1 MANRFLIYGANGYTG
16 SLIAREA
23 ARRGQAPILAGRNAA
38 AVSAL
43 ATELGLEQRIVG
55 LDVPQA
61 IDDACRGVRVVLNC
75 AGPFSRTALALA
87 EACLRMATHYLDITG
102 EIDVFE
108 ALAGRDAA
116 AAAQGVLLL
125 PGVGFDVV
133 PTDCLAAHLKRR
145 LPTATRLRLGFQ
157 STGGRLSRGTATTM
171 VEGLGARG
179 VVRQDG
185 VLMSV
190 PLAWKTRVIDC
201 GIGPV
206 KAITI
211 PWGDVST
218 AYHSTGIPD
227 IEVYLAATLGQ
238 RLLAR
243 LVRRLRWLLGARWM
257 QSFLK
262 SRIQARPPGPSD
274 DERRRGRSFIWG
286 EAEDAAGQR
295 VVSRLR
301 GPEGYTLTVL
311 AALAVVER
319 VLAGDAP
326 PGFQTP
332 ATAYGPDFI
341 MGLAGL
347 VREDE

>member
-1 MANRFLIYGANGYTG
+1 MIYGANGYTG

-190 PLAWKTRVIDC
+190 PLAWKTRVIDF

-243 LVRRLRWLLGARWM
+243 
-257 QSFLK
+257 
-262 SRIQARPPGPSD
+262 
-274 DERRRGRSFIWG
+274 
-286 EAEDAAGQR
+286 
-295 VVSRLR
+295 
-301 GPEGYTLTVL
+301 
-311 AALAVVER
+311 
-319 VLAGDAP
+319 
-326 PGFQTP
+326 
-332 ATAYGPDFI
+332 
-341 MGLAGL
+341 
-347 VREDE
+347 